1 MWLDDVESGWSDST
15 VHSMSHAF
23 ITHLVCSCLV
33 VLQSYR
39 VGMLYLLQGVCSL
52 LEQ

>member
-1 MWLDDVESGWSDST
+1 
-15 VHSMSHAF
+15 
-23 ITHLVCSCLV
+23 LV